1 MKRTHVCSGQ
11 ACSALGPTDPIPAD
25 GFVWLDLTYDEVE
38 QLAPEVTRLT
48 GERIF
53 EDHLFDAANRGHPSF
68 FDSTDH
74 YEMIIFRGLVSGPS
88 AERIETF
95 PLTLFSF
102 ERLLATVRP
111 VENRTFDQIFL
122 KFLNQP
128 NRVPRTPDELVHRVL
143 SAQVDNYLDLR
154 QTLTQRVEKW
164 QAELLDPRRAF
175 QDWQRLLQARSEV
188 HRLESLCE
196 EQHDAIQEWRDFRF
210 QNISP
215 ELQVRMT
222 DLIEHIQR
230 VLSHVRRVESTI
242 ESAVQLH
249 FSSVAHRTSEV
260 MRALT
265 LITAIFMP
273 LTLITGIFGMN
284 FEAIPL
290 LHSPWGFWL
299 SILGMGVVVAGLI
312 FWFWRKRWI

>member
-1 MKRTHVCSGQ
+1 
-11 ACSALGPTDPIPAD
+11 
-25 GFVWLDLTYDEVE
+25 
-38 QLAPEVTRLT
+38 
-48 GERIF
+48 
-53 EDHLFDAANRGHPSF
+53 
-68 FDSTDH
+68 
-74 YEMIIFRGLVSGPS
+74 
-88 AERIETF
+88 
-95 PLTLFSF
+95 
-102 ERLLATVRP
+102 
-111 VENRTFDQIFL
+111 
-122 KFLNQP
+122 
-128 NRVPRTPDELVHRVL
+128 
-143 SAQVDNYLDLR
+143 
-154 QTLTQRVEKW
+154 
-164 QAELLDPRRAF
+164 
-175 QDWQRLLQARSEV
+175 
-188 HRLESLCE
+188 
-196 EQHDAIQEWRDFRF
+196 
-210 QNISP
+210 
-215 ELQVRMT
+215 MT